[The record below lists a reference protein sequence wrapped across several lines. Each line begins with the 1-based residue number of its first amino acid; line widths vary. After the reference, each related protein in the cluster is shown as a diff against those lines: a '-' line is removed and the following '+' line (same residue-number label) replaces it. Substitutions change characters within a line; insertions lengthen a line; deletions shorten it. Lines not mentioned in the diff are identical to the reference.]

1 MTSAEFGEI
10 NDPLERLER
19 NERQGSQAF
28 RFVLLSIV
36 AVIALAAAI
45 VLLQGGIDG
54 QCGDDGSMCLT
65 SDRVEVVVLPL
76 LLSIGLAVTAGVKT
90 YRRWQNRIRW
100 RPWLYATYA
109 MWMVTTAYLI
119 VSSSAVFVR
128 AG

>member
-1 MTSAEFGEI
+1 MTSAEFGEV

-19 NERQGSQAF
+19 NERQGTLAF

-36 AVIALAAAI
+36 AIVALAAVI
-45 VLLQGGIDG
+45 VMLEGGINDECADEG
-54 QCGDDGSMCLT
+54 ALCMT
-65 SDRVEVVVLPL
+65 ADRVEVVVLPL
-76 LLSIGLAVTAGVKT
+76 LLSVILAVTAGVTT
-90 YRRWQNRIRW
+90 YRRWKQRIRW

-109 MWMVTTAYLI
+109 MWMVSTAYLI